1 MGNISTSLE
10 FLYIVVS
17 ITKKYKCEKFANFA
31 FKMYYFGVK
40 IDLTGT
46 IN

>member
-1 MGNISTSLE
+1 MGKIDTSLE
-10 FLYIVVS
+10 FLYIVVA
-17 ITKKYKCEKFANFA
+17 IAKEYKCDKFANFA